1 MQFLLP
7 TIDGILFDSNW
18 NIKLLVKLI
27 EEDLNQNKKKE
38 DTMIQTL
45 KSFYA
50 LMKKDKICYNAVAR
64 I

>member
-7 TIDGILFDSNW
+7 TIDGILFDSHW

-27 EEDLNQNKKKE
+27 EEDRNQNKKKE

-45 KSFYA
+45 KNFYA